1 MSFQRFNR
9 ADDIVENQRTTVTSG
24 LWTGGGTSVT
34 SFFTASTQGIQSASY
49 VEIYNAN
56 PASDSSAEVQ
66 FSLGYAHYAGSGSV
80 GNSTKTTVGDRQS
93 AAMYSQFKNYQFIL
107 LIMSLAIVSLAGFFL
122 SKEKYF
128 KYVPAIN
135 SSPKTPEL

>member
-80 GNSTKTTVGDRQS
+80 VRG
-93 AAMYSQFKNYQFIL
+93 
-107 LIMSLAIVSLAGFFL
+107 
-122 SKEKYF
+122 
-128 KYVPAIN
+128 
-135 SSPKTPEL
+135 